1 MDNWLGELVHKVIR
15 DPMLWGIA
23 ILWLLVDLFF
33 RFKTKRNQGVED

>member
-1 MDNWLGELVHKVIR
+1 MDNWLGELVHNVIR

-33 RFKTKRNQGVED
+33 RFKTKRNQKVED

>member
-1 MDNWLGELVHKVIR
+1 MDNWLGELVHNVIR